1 MESWDGKEIIF
12 FSILEEEM
20 APIRIR
26 KKEIKYIVAVNWKFR
41 DLQRRHSR
49 STTREKTRLT
59 AISISP
65 ASFALVSTN

>member
-26 KKEIKYIVAVNWKFR
+26 KINWKFR

>member
-1 MESWDGKEIIF
+1 
-12 FSILEEEM
+12 M